1 MLLEAPAIT
10 EAQLPAAT
18 TAPAPR
24 LTAPVSSTSSLM
36 PLDIATRP
44 ALPTGLGGMS
54 STTTIL
60 AKSSPSPQLSPPS
73 CYLAT
78 LPSLQLSPLH
88 PSCPPVPQV
97 PAIPPGFER
106 PPSTADATSLPAAAA
121 IEPPA
126 AAGHALE
133 PTIPLSQARHQPIY
147 QEGNC
152 RLREA
157 PVSSTPTPSAAPLP
171 ERQAAA
177 PEGAEQYLPPEL
189 YALALA
195 SEEDVPE
202 DDPLWDSA

>member
-1 MLLEAPAIT
+1 MLAPSAPT
-10 EAQLPAAT
+10 VHPGPLCLRDPAPPAAVT
-18 TAPAPR
+18 PAP
-24 LTAPVSSTSSLM
+24 
-36 PLDIATRP
+36 
-44 ALPTGLGGMS
+44 
-54 STTTIL
+54 
-60 AKSSPSPQLSPPS
+60 SPSAASVPRDGTCAATGREDGPVAPTTQLQCHVAPM
-73 CYLAT
+73 AT

-106 PPSTADATSLPAAAA
+106 PPSTADVTSLPAAAA

-133 PTIPLSQARHQPIY
+133 PIIPLSQARRQPIY
-147 QEGNC
+147 QEVNR
-152 RLREA
+152 RLRKA
-157 PVSSTPTPSAAPLP
+157 PISSTPTPSAAPLP